1 MANQLTS
8 LGLTS
13 IYNSDF
19 RSREIGMKSK
29 EMNAKAEAVRNGNRK
44 FEDLLIKSGESCGKI
59 DTSKLTKE
67 ETKLYDSCV
76 EMESLLWKQMLNA
89 MKKTINKTKL
99 IDGGQTEEIFTDF
112 LYDEYASNIAKTSN
126 SKISETLF
134 KQLSGYYQ
142 S

>member
-29 EMNAKAEAVRNGNRK
+29 EMEAKADAVRNGSRK
-44 FEDLLIKSGESCGKI
+44 FEDLLIKSGESGGKI

-67 ETKLYDSCV
+67 ESKLYDSCV

-112 LYDEYASNIAKTSN
+112 LYDEYASDIAKTSN

-134 KQLSGYYQ
+134 KQLSGYYK

>member
-13 IYNSDF
+13 IYNNDF

-29 EMNAKAEAVRNGNRK
+29 ELEAKAEAARNGKRK
-44 FEDLLIKSGESCGKI
+44 FEDLLIKAGESTGKV
-59 DTSKLTKE
+59 DKNKLTKE
-67 ETKLYDSCV
+67 ETKLYNSCV

-112 LYDEYASNIAKTSN
+112 LYDEYATNRAKNTN

-134 KQLSGYYQ
+134 KQLSGYYNT
-142 S
+142 

>member
-13 IYNSDF
+13 VYNSDF
-19 RSREIGMKSK
+19 RSREVGMKSK
-29 EMNAKAEAVRNGNRK
+29 EMNAKAETVRNGSRK

-67 ETKLYDSCV
+67 ESKLYDSCV

>member
-13 IYNSDF
+13 VYNSDF
-19 RSREIGMKSK
+19 RSREIGMKAK
-29 EMNAKAEAVRNGNRK
+29 EMDAKAEAVRNGKRK

-59 DTSKLTKE
+59 DTKKLTKE

-112 LYDEYASNIAKTSN
+112 LYDEYASNMAKSSN

-134 KQLSGYYQ
+134 RQLYGNA
-142 S
+142 

>member
-13 IYNSDF
+13 VYNSDF

-29 EMNAKAEAVRNGNRK
+29 EMNAKAEAVRNGNKK

-59 DTSKLTKE
+59 DTNKLTKE
-67 ETKLYDSCV
+67 ESKLYDSCV

>member
-13 IYNSDF
+13 VYNSDF

-59 DTSKLTKE
+59 DTNKLTKE
-67 ETKLYDSCV
+67 ESKLYDSCV

>member
-29 EMNAKAEAVRNGNRK
+29 ELDAKAEALQKGSRK
-44 FEDLLIKSGESCGKI
+44 FEDLLIKAGESAGKV
-59 DTSKLTKE
+59 DKAKLTKDE
-67 ETKLYDSCV
+67 SKLYDSCV
-76 EMESLLWKQMLNA
+76 EMESLLWKQMLNT

-99 IDGGQTEEIFTDF
+99 LDGGQTEEIFTDF
-112 LYDEYASNIAKTSN
+112 LYDEYATNMAKNSN

-134 KQLSGYYQ
+134 RQLSGYYK

>member
-13 IYNSDF
+13 VYNSDF
-19 RSREIGMKSK
+19 RSHEIGMKSR
-29 EMNAKAEAVRNGNRK
+29 EMNAKAEAVRNGSRK
-44 FEDLLIKSGESCGKI
+44 FEDLLVKTGESYGKI
-59 DTSKLTKE
+59 DTTKLTKDE
-67 ETKLYDSCV
+67 SKLYDSCV

-112 LYDEYASNIAKTSN
+112 LYDEYASGIAKTSN

-134 KQLSGYYQ
+134 KQLSGYNQ
-142 S
+142 G

>member
-1 MANQLTS
+1 M
-8 LGLTS
+8 
-13 IYNSDF
+13 
-19 RSREIGMKSK
+19 
-29 EMNAKAEAVRNGNRK
+29 
-44 FEDLLIKSGESCGKI
+44 
-59 DTSKLTKE
+59 TKE
-67 ETKLYDSCV
+67 EAKLYDSCV

-112 LYDEYASNIAKTSN
+112 LYDEYATNMAKNSN

-134 KQLSGYYQ
+134 RQLSGYYN

>member
-13 IYNSDF
+13 VYNSDF

-29 EMNAKAEAVRNGNRK
+29 EMNAKAETVRNGSRK

-67 ETKLYDSCV
+67 ESKLYDSCV

>member
-13 IYNSDF
+13 VYNSDF

-29 EMNAKAEAVRNGNRK
+29 EVNAKAEAVRNGNKK

-59 DTSKLTKE
+59 DTNKLTKE
-67 ETKLYDSCV
+67 ESKLYDSCV

>member
-13 IYNSDF
+13 VYNSDF

-29 EMNAKAEAVRNGNRK
+29 EMNAKAEAVRNGSRK

-67 ETKLYDSCV
+67 ESKLYDSCV

>member
-29 EMNAKAEAVRNGNRK
+29 ELDAKAEALQKGSRK
-44 FEDLLIKSGESCGKI
+44 FEDLLIKAGESTGKV
-59 DTSKLTKE
+59 DKVKLTKE
-67 ETKLYDSCV
+67 ESKLYDSCV

-99 IDGGQTEEIFTDF
+99 LDGGQTEEIFTDF
-112 LYDEYASNIAKTSN
+112 LYDEYATNMAKNSN

-134 KQLSGYYQ
+134 RQLSGYYK

>member
-19 RSREIGMKSK
+19 RSREIGMKAKSLENQASARDSK
-29 EMNAKAEAVRNGNRK
+29 PTK
-44 FEDLLIKSGESCGKI
+44 FSDLLIKEGVGMGNV
-59 DTSKLTKE
+59 DTNKLNSDDK
-67 ETKLYDSCV
+67 KLYDSCV

-99 IDGGQTEEIFTDF
+99 IDGGQTEEMFTDF
-112 LYDEYASNIAKTSN
+112 LYDEYATSMAKN
-126 SKISETLF
+126 SHSDISKTLF
-134 KQLSGYYQ
+134 RQMSHYEA
-142 S
+142 

>member
-1 MANQLTS
+1 
-8 LGLTS
+8 
-13 IYNSDF
+13 
-19 RSREIGMKSK
+19 MKSK
-29 EMNAKAEAVRNGNRK
+29 EMNAKAEAVRNGNKK

-59 DTSKLTKE
+59 DTNKLTKE
-67 ETKLYDSCV
+67 ESKLYDSCV